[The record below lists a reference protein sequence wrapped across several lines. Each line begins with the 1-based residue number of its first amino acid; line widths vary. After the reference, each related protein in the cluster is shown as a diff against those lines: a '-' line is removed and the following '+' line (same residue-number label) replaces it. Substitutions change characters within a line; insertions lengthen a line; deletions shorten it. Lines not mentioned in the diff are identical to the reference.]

1 MDGTANNGN
10 IVWNNFS
17 TASTNASN
25 TISFT
30 TSDTDTGSLWY
41 YPILEDK
48 DWLPYYHESYE
59 PKWHILL
66 GYKTQLQRMW
76 D

>member
-1 MDGTANNGN
+1 MDGDTANGN

-17 TASTNASN
+17 TAGTASD
-25 TISFT
+25 TITFT
-30 TSDTDTGSLWY
+30 TSGTDTEFSWY
-41 YPILEDK
+41 PVFDYK
-48 DWLPYYHESYE
+48 DWLPYHYDSYQ

-66 GYKTQLQRMW
+66 GYKSQISNMW

>member
-1 MDGTANNGN
+1 MDGTASNGN
-10 IVWNNFS
+10 INWNNVS
-17 TASTNASN
+17 TASTASN
-25 TISFT
+25 TMTFT
-30 TSDTDTGSLWY
+30 TDGTDTGFTWC
-41 YPILEDK
+41 PTIINEK
-48 DWLPYYHESYE
+48 DWLPYHHESYE

>member
-1 MDGTANNGN
+1 MDGPTSNGTT
-10 IVWNNFS
+10 IWNNLS
-17 TASTNASN
+17 AGTTASNAI
-25 TISFT
+25 TFT
-30 TSDTDTGSLWY
+30 TGTTDTGFSW

-48 DWLPYYHESYE
+48 DWLPYCYKSYE